1 VAKNIMNIS
10 LKLIDSQS
18 EINTKILNE
27 IKNYLQPIFNKISKN
42 IQPLLEKDIESVVKS
57 EPEYL
62 SLISGI
68 LRSELG
74 IPDAD
79 QRIDRML
86 SAWSSS
92 ADIQTKTISI
102 QGSRLV
108 GGFSIYM
115 IRSDFSD
122 ILSIPESVI
131 VDSSSGS
138 SIEWLRWLLLEGNK
152 AIILRNYTVTYPGPN
167 SRSRTG
173 NAIMVQST
181 KNWRIPMAF
190 AGSPTNNWITRAISR
205 LDDTILNR
213 LENELER
220 NL

>member
-1 VAKNIMNIS
+1 MNLT
-10 LKLIDSQS
+10 LKLIDTQS
-18 EINTKILNE
+18 EISQKILVE
-27 IKNYLQPIFNKISKN
+27 IKNYLQPIFTKISKN
-42 IQPLLEKDIESVVKS
+42 IQPLLEKDIEAAVKS

-62 SLISGI
+62 SLVGGI

-79 QRIDRML
+79 QRVDRLL

-92 ADIQTKTISI
+92 ADIQSKPISI
-102 QGSRLV
+102 QGSKLV
-108 GGFSIYM
+108 GGFSISM
-115 IRSDFSD
+115 VRSDFSD
-122 ILSIPESVI
+122 ILSIPESVVI
-131 VDSSSGS
+131 DSTSGS
-138 SIEWLRWLLLEGNK
+138 SIEWLKWLLLEGNK
-152 AIILRNYTVTYPGPN
+152 AIILRNYTISYPGPN

-173 NAIMVQST
+173 NAIMVEST
-181 KNWRIPMAF
+181 KNWRIPMIF

-205 LDDTILNR
+205 LDDTILNH